1 MPAALEPDAS
11 TPMTV
16 VVIPAAL
23 LAAIFAFPSL
33 EIAMLFPFIRFI
45 LLDIHTSYFFL
56 MILI

>member
-1 MPAALEPDAS
+1 
-11 TPMTV
+11 MTV